1 MRSPTSIFFRRRQL
15 GPQVRPVA
23 SDDAADFVIDGQIA
37 DQARRKPWGNGVT
50 ISAAD
55 EKIFILSDEIIN
67 HIHGFFP
74 APNGH
79 NERTKQACAA
89 LQAIINV
96 IGMVLYEI
104 DCPHCLEL
112 TTKAVE
118 KSFVQMLKDVPVARA
133 EVEGEQRA
141 QSVH

>member
-15 GPQVRPVA
+15 GQQVRPVA
-23 SDDAADFVIDGQIA
+23 SDHAADFVIDGQIA
-37 DQARRKPWGNGVT
+37 DQARCKPWGNGVT

-55 EKIFILSDEIIN
+55 EKVFILSDEIIN
-67 HIHGFFP
+67 HIYGFFP

-104 DCPHCLEL
+104 DCLIAWNSRQRPSR
-112 TTKAVE
+112 KALS
-118 KSFVQMLKDVPVARA
+118 KC
-133 EVEGEQRA
+133 
-141 QSVH
+141 